1 MIKINSREE
10 FLEKLKTTRDF
21 SNHDLSD
28 LDLSHLDLCH
38 TQFSN
43 AKLTG
48 SKLTGSRL
56 IGANLIGANLRNA
69 IFTGARLRRAG
80 LIDANLTGANFTN
93 ANLIGVDF
101 TSAKLIGARFIDADL
116 KSARLI
122 DADLTDTILKEVRLF
137 NAKGNGK
144 EICNLELP
152 DFQSAYNIVYNVQT
166 GEVWI
171 GCFSIEI
178 ENLKYLTLEKVEKI
192 VEKKCVNSEETEN
205 FLYDFKHS
213 LSDLVEKIEVMNSD
227 KN

>member
-10 FLEKLKTTRDF
+10 FLEKLKRTKDF
-21 SNHDLSD
+21 SHHDLSD

-56 IGANLIGANLRNA
+56 IGANLTSAN
-69 IFTGARLRRAG
+69 FTGARLRCAR
-80 LIDANLTGANFTN
+80 LIDANLTGANFSGSN
-93 ANLIGVDF
+93 LFNARLMDANL
-101 TSAKLIGARFIDADL
+101 TSANFTNSNLTGARL
-116 KSARLI
+116 M
-122 DADLTDTILKEVRLF
+122 DADLTGAILKEVRLF
-137 NAKGNGK
+137 NVTGNNK
-144 EICNLELP
+144 EICNIELP
-152 DFQSAYNIVYNVQT
+152 GFKSEYNIVYNIQAS
-166 GEVWI
+166 EVWI
-171 GCFSIEI
+171 GCFSIEF

-192 VEKKCVNSEETEN
+192 VEKKKLTSRETEN

-213 LSDLVEKIEVMNSD
+213 LPILIERIEVINSD